1 MKRIIIITLVAA
13 LTAST
18 VACLSGC
25 GCSDNS
31 SGNSETTTIETTTEA
46 VSTTEAVTETMEI
59 ETSAVL
65 SQTEPGGAPVPSSP
79 QYDNNIQDTRE
90 TDENG
95 EYYEPLYN
103 TDHDAQGRPVIP
115 YYRDRNDIKS
125 KGN

>member
-1 MKRIIIITLVAA
+1 MKKFIIIALVA

-25 GCSDNS
+25 GCNDNK
-31 SGNSETTTIETTTEA
+31 GNSETTTIVTTTTEA
-46 VSTTEAVTETMEI
+46 VSTTEAATETMEI
-59 ETSAVL
+59 ETSATL
-65 SQTEPGGAPVPSSP
+65 SPQTEPGGSLPSEP